1 MIAHAD
7 ARTAMRRVMAAVAM
21 SAAVGI
27 ALGCASAEAGGR
39 TRRAAVGSIQE
50 GRASYYGKSF
60 VGKRTASGERYD
72 PNKMTAAHKTLP
84 LGTRV
89 RVTRVGGPSVIVTVN
104 DRCGCTHGR
113 IIDVSEVAARKLDM
127 IKVGVVPVRLEILG
141 RAPT

>member
-1 MIAHAD
+1 
-7 ARTAMRRVMAAVAM
+7 
-21 SAAVGI
+21 
-27 ALGCASAEAGGR
+27 
-39 TRRAAVGSIQE
+39 
-50 GRASYYGKSF
+50 
-60 VGKRTASGERYD
+60 
-72 PNKMTAAHKTLP
+72 MTAAHKTLP

-141 RAPT
+141 RAPS

>member
-1 MIAHAD
+1 VHAD
-7 ARTAMRRVMAAVAM
+7 ARTAMRRVMAAAAM

-39 TRRAAVGSIQE
+39 ARRGPAVGTIQE

-89 RVTRVGGPSVIVTVN
+89 RVTRVGGTSVIVTVN

-127 IKVGVVPVRLEILG
+127 IRIGVIPVRLEILG
-141 RAPT
+141 RAPS